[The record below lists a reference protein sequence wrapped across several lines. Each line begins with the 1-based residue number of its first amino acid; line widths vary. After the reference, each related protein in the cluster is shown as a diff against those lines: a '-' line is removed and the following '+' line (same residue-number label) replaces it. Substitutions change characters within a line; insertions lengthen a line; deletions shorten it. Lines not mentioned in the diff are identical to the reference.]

1 MGFERWLCILNVFG
15 CRNSARPSK
24 QFLTLSEGKI
34 QNSDAGVTL
43 ECFWRTAEPA
53 VWKAIPPLSEMLERT
68 CFGDE
73 SISVSAF
80 QPISRPNWDELGRKV
95 LWKSCEEQ
103 NSTNLIDL
111 EAFASEYRGEII
123 LQR

>member
-1 MGFERWLCILNVFG
+1 
-15 CRNSARPSK
+15 
-24 QFLTLSEGKI
+24 
-34 QNSDAGVTL
+34 
-43 ECFWRTAEPA
+43 
-53 VWKAIPPLSEMLERT
+53 MLERT

-73 SISVSAF
+73 SISVSDF
-80 QPISRPNWDELGRKV
+80 QPISQPNWDELGRKV